1 MQEQLEAETQTLKEQ
16 LHLAQ
21 AQAAQNQSAHSILS
35 QFVESGQAAIQPDGS
50 VQILPNRIQN
60 QIDLFADE

>member
-16 LHLAQ
+16 LHQ

-60 QIDLFADE
+60 

>member
-1 MQEQLEAETQTLKEQ
+1 
-16 LHLAQ
+16 
-21 AQAAQNQSAHSILS
+21 
-35 QFVESGQAAIQPDGS
+35 VESGQAAIQPDGS